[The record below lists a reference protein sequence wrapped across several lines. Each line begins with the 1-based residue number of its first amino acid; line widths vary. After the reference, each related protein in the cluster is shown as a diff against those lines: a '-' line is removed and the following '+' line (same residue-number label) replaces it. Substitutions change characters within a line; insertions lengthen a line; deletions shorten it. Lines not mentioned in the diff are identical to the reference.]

1 MSRPLTMNYERSN
14 ARLSA
19 CQILHLM
26 CLPATVVD
34 KVGGD
39 SRPGHLGA
47 PLIPIDHNYIVTKSP

>member
-1 MSRPLTMNYERSN
+1 MNYERSN